1 MFDKTAIDRRQLL
14 QAFGLSAAGFGSLS
28 AAANDR
34 PLLTAPGIQQ
44 GYVTGPEGQVHYWTM
59 GQGPTL
65 LMIHQAAQSAEEF
78 IAIAPYLADAYR
90 VLAIDLPGHGNSDDP
105 PREFLVEDFTRA
117 TLAVLDQ
124 LDIQRLSILGHH
136 GGSSVA
142 MDIAAQQPQR
152 VDKLILSGTGVRT
165 REETQALIE
174 GGMTRDIPITT
185 DGDFLLSTWKRYVE
199 LTGPDAPPEVTFRPF
214 LVSLQARLRPY
225 DAHYAI
231 LRWDRRAVLEKLDLP
246 VLLVQ
251 GDGDVFVNRQEQL
264 AEMIRNST
272 RRVITGGGAFMYY
285 EKPQECADVI
295 RAYLGT

>member
-1 MFDKTAIDRRQLL
+1 MFNKTAIDRRTLL
-14 QAFGLSAAGFGSLS
+14 QAFGLTAAGVGGLS
-28 AAANDR
+28 AAASNR
-34 PLLTAPGIQQ
+34 RLVTNQGIRQ

-59 GQGPTL
+59 GRGPTL

-78 IAIAPYLADAYR
+78 IAIAPYLADGYQ

-117 TLAVLDQ
+117 TLALLDQ
-124 LDIQRLSILGHH
+124 LDIQKLSILGHH

-142 MDIAAQQPQR
+142 MDIAAREPQR

-165 REETQALIE
+165 PEETKALVE
-174 GGMTRDIPITT
+174 GGMTRDIPMAK
-185 DGDFLLSTWKRYVE
+185 DGDFLMQTWKRYVE
-199 LTGPDAPPEVTFRPF
+199 LTSPDAIAEVAFRPF

-231 LRWDRRAVLEKLDLP
+231 MRWDRKPVLEKLDLP
-246 VLLVQ
+246 VLLMQ
-251 GDGDVFVNRQEQL
+251 GDRDVFVNRQEQL

-272 RRVITGGGAFMYY
+272 REIIPGGGAFMYY
-285 EKPQECADVI
+285 EMPKECAAVI
-295 RAYLGT
+295 RAYLAT